1 MPAMAAEKP
10 PLLESATAMIVL
22 RIENRTSC
30 TMQLCR
36 TAFAYGGFVPELPA
50 AEAVGAAEQLSI
62 APMQALRRTD
72 DGTVE
77 ADPLVPVQMQL
88 SIDMDINSLPPGSP
102 ERDAFELRCE
112 PRTPWVRHTCAL
124 GAHVRMKESLAR
136 SRTAMI

>member
-50 AEAVGAAEQLSI
+50 AEAVAAEQLSI
-62 APMQALRRTD
+62 APMQVGASWFLQRALLTTRVT
-72 DGTVE
+72 
-77 ADPLVPVQMQL
+77 
-88 SIDMDINSLPPGSP
+88 PGSHY
-102 ERDAFELRCE
+102 RCAQS
-112 PRTPWVRHTCAL
+112 T
-124 GAHVRMKESLAR
+124 
-136 SRTAMI
+136 